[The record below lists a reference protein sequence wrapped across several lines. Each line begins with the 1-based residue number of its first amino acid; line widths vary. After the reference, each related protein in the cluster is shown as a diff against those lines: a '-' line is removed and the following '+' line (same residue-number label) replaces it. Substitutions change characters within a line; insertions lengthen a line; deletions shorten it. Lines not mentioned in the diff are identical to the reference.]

1 MTDIIIPESSRLYKK
16 LANLAKV
23 FESPESVLERV
34 IDAYDAPMEDKPTNT
49 KPKQK
54 ITLDVIKEIYPL
66 AKNVYEGDIKLDDA
80 LNELEKTMYRGS
92 ALMYVNIF
100 KAMREGESYT
110 RTMNTTATR
119 YFLEQIFENYQEEG
133 LKLALNALNAHI
145 KYFEGHIGEG
155 KMKTTRKIRNEFS
168 AKLEL

>member
-23 FESPESVLERV
+23 FETPESVLERV
-34 IDAYDAPMEDKPTNT
+34 IDAYNVPMEDKSTNT

-54 ITLDVIKEIYPL
+54 ITLDVVKEIYPR
-66 AKNVYEGDIKLDDA
+66 AKGVYEGDIKLDDA
-80 LNELEKTMYRGS
+80 LDQLEKTMYRGS

-110 RTMNTTATR
+110 RTMNTTATEH
-119 YFLEQIFENYQEEG
+119 FLEQIFDDYQADG
-133 LKLALNALNAHI
+133 LKLALKALNSHI
-145 KYFEGHIGEG
+145 EYFEKFIGDG
-155 KMKTTRKIRNEFS
+155 KMKTTRKIRDKFTD
-168 AKLEL
+168 KLKL